1 MSEFKITINGG
12 DLKHEWTH
20 EQFNAVVHFANDLAE
35 KLSLEKKEI
44 LITGFHVV
52 GKLAPMFES
61 GEE

>member
-1 MSEFKITINGG
+1 MSEFKITING

-20 EQFNAVVHFANDLAE
+20 EQFNVVVHFANDLAE

-52 GKLAPMFES
+52 D
-61 GEE
+61 